1 MAIEGIAAMA
11 AAKELAAKAA
21 VEAAKQIAQKM
32 ANEVSAKG
40 VESQTIDLERQVA
53 QEEFRVGEMNQPG
66 AEELI
71 ASRAGQEQVCNDLAQ
86 KLTDA
91 PEDGELS
98 RETKDCDSMP
108 DVVETDREVGPVEV
122 AMPRQEVN
130 ETPKSGGT
138 YGELKGQW
146 GGNLENGDPPQEIH
160 HMPANSV
167 NGLETADGPAIVMEK
182 GDHQETASWGNS
194 REAREYRARQ
204 AELVKQ
210 GKFEEA
216 MQMDIDDIH
225 DKFGSKYDDAIAQ
238 MTDVA
243 KEKGLI

>member
-1 MAIEGIAAMA
+1 MAIEGIALAA
-11 AAKELAAKAA
+11 AAKEVAAKAA

-32 ANEVSAKG
+32 ANEVSTKG
-40 VESQTIDLERQVA
+40 VEAQTIDFERQAA

-66 AEELI
+66 TEELI
-71 ASRAGQEQVCNDLAQ
+71 ASRDSQEQVCNELAQ
-86 KLTDA
+86 KLADA

-98 RETKDCDSMP
+98 GEAKDCGIKP
-108 DVVETDREVGPVEV
+108 EVAETDRDVKPGEVE
-122 AMPRQEVN
+122 MPRQEVS
-130 ETPKSGGT
+130 EIPKSGGT

-194 REAREYRARQ
+194 REAREYRAKQ

-238 MTDVA
+238 MMDVA

>member
-1 MAIEGIAAMA
+1 
-11 AAKELAAKAA
+11 
-21 VEAAKQIAQKM
+21 
-32 ANEVSAKG
+32 
-40 VESQTIDLERQVA
+40 
-53 QEEFRVGEMNQPG
+53 
-66 AEELI
+66 
-71 ASRAGQEQVCNDLAQ
+71 
-86 KLTDA
+86 
-91 PEDGELS
+91 
-98 RETKDCDSMP
+98 
-108 DVVETDREVGPVEV
+108 
-122 AMPRQEVN
+122 
-130 ETPKSGGT
+130 
-138 YGELKGQW
+138 
-146 GGNLENGDPPQEIH
+146 
-160 HMPANSV
+160 MPANSV

-194 REAREYRARQ
+194 REAREYRAKQ